1 MTVTDPTTI
10 PAAEVADLLDKA
22 ADVID
27 ANGHC
32 KRDLYDHK
40 QAAGGTKP
48 ADCRVDV
55 IGALNIAAHGT
66 PVYAG
71 RDLRVWAAEQAILAR
86 IEGAAIVTWNDA
98 RGHGKREAAKL
109 LRDTAASL
117 RKQVAA

>member
-1 MTVTDPTTI
+1 VTTLTI
-10 PAAEVADLLDKA
+10 PTDAETADLIGKA

-27 ANGHC
+27 VNGHC

-48 ADCRVDV
+48 AGCRVDI

-66 PVYAG
+66 PVYTG

-86 IEGAAIVTWNDA
+86 IPEAAIVSWNDA

-117 RKQVAA
+117 RAGVAA

>member
-1 MTVTDPTTI
+1 MTTLTEPT
-10 PAAEVADLLDKA
+10 AAEVADLCDKA

-27 ANGHC
+27 KNGHC

-40 QAAGGTKP
+40 QAAGIKP
-48 ADCRVDV
+48 ENCRVDI

-66 PVYAG
+66 PVYNG
-71 RDLRVWAAEQAILAR
+71 RSLLVWRAEEAILAR
-86 IEGAAIVTWNDA
+86 ISDAAIVTWNDA

-117 RKQVAA
+117 RTGEAA

>member
-1 MTVTDPTTI
+1 MTTLTE
-10 PAAEVADLLDKA
+10 PAADDIADLLDKA

-48 ADCRVDV
+48 AGCRVDL
-55 IGALNIAAHGT
+55 IGALNVAAHGV
-66 PVYAG
+66 PVYTG
-71 RDLRVWAAEQAILAR
+71 KSLLVWRAEEALLAR
-86 IEGAAIVTWNDA
+86 SEVAAIVTWNDA
-98 RGHGKREAAKL
+98 RGHGKREAVKL

-117 RKQVAA
+117 RAGVAA

>member
-1 MTVTDPTTI
+1 MTTAILTEPTT
-10 PAAEVADLLDKA
+10 AEIADLIDKG

-27 ANGHC
+27 TNGHC

-48 ADCRVDV
+48 ANCRVDL
-55 IGALNIAAHGT
+55 IGALNVAGHGT
-66 PVYAG
+66 PVYDG
-71 RDLRVWAAEQAILAR
+71 RSLLVWRAEQAILAR
-86 IEGAAIVTWNDA
+86 IPEAAIVTWNDA

-117 RKQVAA
+117 REQVAA

>member
-1 MTVTDPTTI
+1 VTTLTVPTDTET
-10 PAAEVADLLDKA
+10 ADLLGKA

-48 ADCRVDV
+48 ADCRVDI

-66 PVYAG
+66 PVYTG

-86 IEGAAIVTWNDA
+86 IPEAAIVTWNDA

-109 LRDTAASL
+109 LRDTANAL
-117 RKQVAA
+117 RAEAAA

>member
-1 MTVTDPTTI
+1 VSTVTEPTAT
-10 PAAEVADLLDKA
+10 ETADLCEQA
-22 ADVID
+22 ALVID

-32 KRDLYDHK
+32 KRYLYDTK
-40 QAAGGTKP
+40 QASGGMNL
-48 ADCRVDV
+48 ADVRVDL

-86 IEGAAIVTWNDA
+86 IPEAAIVTRNDA
-98 RGHGKREAAKL
+98 RGFGKREAAKL

-117 RKQVAA
+117 REAK

>member
-1 MTVTDPTTI
+1 MTTATEPT
-10 PAAEVADLLDKA
+10 AAEVADLCAKA

-40 QAAGGTKP
+40 QAAAGTP
-48 ADCRVDV
+48 LAGCRVDI
-55 IGALNIAAHGT
+55 IGALNIAAHGVPIYT
-66 PVYAG
+66 GKSLLAW
-71 RDLRVWAAEQAILAR
+71 RAEDAILAR
-86 IEGAAIVTWNDA
+86 IGEAAIVTWNDA

-117 RKQVAA
+117 REATA

>member
-1 MTVTDPTTI
+1 MSTLTEPTT
-10 PAAEVADLLDKA
+10 AEVADLLAKA

-40 QAAGGTKP
+40 QAASGTRP
-48 ADCRVDV
+48 ANCRVDV
-55 IGALNIAAHGT
+55 IGAVNIAAHGT
-66 PVYAG
+66 PVYTG
-71 RDLRVWAAEQAILAR
+71 KSLLTWRAEEAILAR
-86 IEGAAIVTWNDA
+86 IPDAAIVTWNDA

-117 RKQVAA
+117 REAA